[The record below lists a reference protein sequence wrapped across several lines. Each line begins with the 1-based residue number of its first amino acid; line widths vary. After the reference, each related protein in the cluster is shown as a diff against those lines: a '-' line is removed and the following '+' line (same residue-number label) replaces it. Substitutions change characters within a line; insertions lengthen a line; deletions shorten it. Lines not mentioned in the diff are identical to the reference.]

1 MLFHAG
7 VYAWLA
13 CTRGTLRTCSPLQL
27 IYVIISRMSTL
38 YLMCGAP
45 FSGKTTLAQILA
57 SKTQSQ
63 YLSLDDIMRQQGLD
77 LSQAQPVEAWE
88 KAHQICLQR
97 MDALMREQ
105 VSIVLDD
112 TNNLRWLRDRFRHL
126 AQQHQ
131 YHVMIIFLDIPLVE
145 LEKRREHVFLSRER
159 NFLPDEVFYAVVEH
173 FEKPDKDEQVFMF
186 DGTLGMNEW
195 VEKNLV

>member
-1 MLFHAG
+1 
-7 VYAWLA
+7 
-13 CTRGTLRTCSPLQL
+13 
-27 IYVIISRMSTL
+27 
-38 YLMCGAP
+38 MCGAP